1 MKRGAM
7 QEENTALAR
16 LRSEEN
22 QGVDQGSTAVC
33 TPNHPG
39 RQRTAMWAICCDNS
53 QDEGQLVVRL
63 IMPESGWIQRGA
75 LRTG

>member
-1 MKRGAM
+1 MKRGAIE
-7 QEENTALAR
+7 EENTALAG

-22 QGVDQGSTAVC
+22 PGSGPGEYRGVY
-33 TPNHPG
+33 PNHPG

-53 QDEGQLVVRL
+53 QDEGQLVVRF